1 MKLVATDDKTGAAK
15 VTIDGDTG
23 TISAGGSGS
32 VGELTL
38 INNAGQADA
47 WFVARKTQ
55 LPPASGGPG
64 PITAGTVGPA
74 GTIGQAPPSIPIQLA
89 ASIGVHGFVFARND
103 TGSDTFSADGTTGIL
118 TMRSDAGN
126 DRIVLNA
133 QEARL
138 SVGGQQ
144 ADGAIVVLDKT
155 GAVRVTIDG
164 SNDGDIT
171 LANGDCAE
179 FFDVADEA
187 RVAAL
192 PAGAVVVLDDDGRIR
207 ASSEAYDDR
216 VAGVLSGAEGFKPGL
231 LLDFRA
237 GVSHRR
243 PVALMGK
250 VFCQTDAGHG
260 PVRAGDLLTTSPTP
274 GHAMR
279 VADKSRALGAILGK
293 ALRPLAEGRGLIP
306 ILVMLR

>member
-1 MKLVATDDKTGAAK
+1 MKLVATDDKSGAAK
-15 VTIDGDTG
+15 VTLDGDTG
-23 TISAGGSGS
+23 TISAGGAGS

-38 INNAGQADA
+38 INDAGQGDV
-47 WFVARKTQ
+47 WFVARKTL
-55 LPPASGGPG
+55 LPPAGGSPG
-64 PITAGTVGPA
+64 PVTTGTVGPV
-74 GTIGQAPPSIPIQLA
+74 GTIGQVPPSIPIRLP

-103 TGSDTFSADGTTGIL
+103 TGSDTFTADGTTGIL
-118 TMRSDAGN
+118 TMRSNAGK

-133 QEARL
+133 QQAHL

-144 ADGAIVVLDKT
+144 ADGAILVLDKT

-164 SNDGDIT
+164 STGDIA

-187 RVAAL
+187 QATAL
-192 PAGAVVVLDDDGRIR
+192 PAGAVVVLDDDGKIR
-207 ASSEAYDDR
+207 ASNEAYDDR
-216 VAGVLSGAEGFKPGL
+216 VAGVLSGAAGFKPGL
-231 LLDFRA
+231 LLDFQA

-279 VADKSRALGAILGK
+279 VADKSRALGAVLGK
-293 ALRPLAEGRGLIP
+293 ALSSLPEGRGLIP

>member
-15 VTIDGDTG
+15 VTLDGDTG

-64 PITAGTVGPA
+64 PITTDTVGRV
-74 GTIGQAPPSIPIQLA
+74 GTIGQLPPSIQIALP

-103 TGSDTFSADGTTGIL
+103 TGSDTFTADGTTGIL
-118 TMRSDAGN
+118 TMRSNAGKE
-126 DRIVLNA
+126 RIVLNA

-138 SVGGQQ
+138 SLGGEQ
-144 ADGAIVVLDKT
+144 ADGAIVVLDKA
-155 GAVRVTIDG
+155 GKVRVTIDG
-164 SNDGDIT
+164 STGDIA

-187 RVAAL
+187 RAAAL
-192 PAGAVVVLDDDGRIR
+192 PAGAVVVLDHDGKIR
-207 ASSEAYDDR
+207 ASREAYDDR

-231 LLDFRA
+231 LLDFQA
-237 GVSHRR
+237 GASHRR

-250 VFCQTDAGHG
+250 VFCQTDADHG
-260 PVRAGDLLTTSPTP
+260 PVCAGDLLTTSPTP

-279 VADKSRALGAILGK
+279 VSDKRRALGAVLGK
-293 ALRPLAEGRGLIP
+293 ALAPLTEGKGLIP